1 MPETKNV
8 NKPFDAKEAVNGFMQ
23 ALKSDK
29 LYRMVPSDNGDQ
41 TNTRTALSYKQI
53 GKEVM

>member
-1 MPETKNV
+1 MPETKNA
-8 NKPFDAKEAVNGFMQ
+8 NKPFDAKETVDSFMQ

-41 TNTRTALSYKQI
+41 TNTRTASSHKQTD
-53 GKEVM
+53 KEVM

>member
-8 NKPFDAKEAVNGFMQ
+8 NKPFDAKETVDGFMQ

-29 LYRMVPSDNGDQ
+29 LYRMVASDDDEQNE
-41 TNTRTALSYKQI
+41 K
-53 GKEVM
+53 